1 MANFTLRQLE
11 LFAALPDFPTLSAAA
26 ASLRISESALSQA
39 ITALEKV
46 AGEQLCVRRKARGL
60 QLTPAGQF
68 FAQRARRLIRDAD
81 DLVNDLAG
89 EAGTLKGPVKLGCF
103 SSLAHN
109 LLPGILEALPSA
121 HPQLNVDVTV
131 GTHTE
136 LLPALDAGLLDMAIV
151 YDMQLPAGYNQRT
164 IYRTEL
170 EAVLPPDHKLAAQET
185 VDLAQLAEESLIM
198 YDSSPS
204 TANTHHVFAERGL
217 RPNVVSS
224 MPQMV
229 LVQAMVGRGLGYAL
243 LMSRPNSPGL
253 TVEGRPVAIRP
264 LSPPATRTT
273 VCAIWPEG
281 MSLSPRAEAV
291 VDLAVRILDSQ
302 D

>member
-68 FAQRARRLIRDAD
+68 FAQRARRLIREAD

-109 LLPGILEALPSA
+109 MLPGILEALPSA

-170 EAVLPPDHKLAAQET
+170 EAVLPPDHRLARQEA
-185 VDLAQLAEESLIM
+185 VDLAQLAEEPLIM

-273 VCAIWPEG
+273 VCAIWPED

-291 VDLAVRILDSQ
+291 LDLAVRILDSQ